1 MSLFNKFVDFYSVSI
16 IPDRY
21 HSVPMFISDRP
32 SVSIEMDFFGM
43 IFITERGWN
52 AAILKMIRGVSDSN
66 RSTPKN

>member
-32 SVSIEMDFFGM
+32 SVSIEMDFFRHDFHNGEGL
-43 IFITERGWN
+43 ERCN
-52 AAILKMIRGVSDSN
+52 SENDTRRIR
-66 RSTPKN
+66 